1 MRIIA
6 ITNQKGGVA
15 KTTTTVN
22 LGACLAQL
30 GRKVLLIDLDAQGNL
45 SSWLGK
51 HPESHKKSMYDVF
64 LGEAEIKDI
73 LENSCVEGLE
83 IAPAHTDLIGAEST
97 FANEIGRETI
107 LKKKLYP
114 LAEQYDY
121 VLLDCPPSLGLI
133 TINALAA
140 VREIFVPVETKIL
153 ALNGLVTLLN
163 TIHMVK
169 DRLNPT
175 LEVSGIIACMF
186 DSRTTLSNE
195 VVQRIRVRF
204 QDKVFKTII
213 RESTR
218 LAECPISGL
227 PITMYAPGS
236 IGADDYTNLAQE
248 VVNGEKP
255 VDTFTNDS
263 ADHLRQEG
271 L

>member
-6 ITNQKGGVA
+6 LTNQKGGVA

-30 GRKVLLIDLDAQGNL
+30 GKKVLLIDLDPQGNL

-51 HPESHKKSMYDVF
+51 DNENQKKSMYDVF

-73 LENSCVEGLE
+73 LESSRVEGLE
-83 IAPAHTDLIGAEST
+83 IAPAHTDLIAVEST
-97 FANEIGRETI
+97 FANEAGRDTI
-107 LKKKLYP
+107 LKRKLFP

-121 VLLDCPPSLGLI
+121 ILLDCPPSLGLI

-140 VREIFVPVETKIL
+140 VKEIFVPVETKIL

-163 TIHMVK
+163 IIHRVR
-169 DRLNPT
+169 DRLNPL
-175 LEVSGIIACMF
+175 LEVTGIIACMF

-195 VVQRIRVRF
+195 VVGKISTRF
-204 QDKVFKTII
+204 QDKVFNTII

-218 LAECPISGL
+218 LGECPISAL

-236 IGADDYTNLAQE
+236 IGAEDYTNLAQE
-248 VVNGEKP
+248 VINGEKP
-255 VDTFTNDS
+255 
-263 ADHLRQEG
+263 EG
-271 L
+271 NIFSSNTSGDG

>member
-6 ITNQKGGVA
+6 LANQKGGVA

-30 GRKVLLIDLDAQGNL
+30 GKKVLLIDLDPQGNL

-51 HPESHKKSMYDVF
+51 QAENPKKSMYDVF

-83 IAPAHTDLIGAEST
+83 IAPARADLIGVERT
-97 FANEIGRETI
+97 FANEVGRDTI
-107 LKKKLYP
+107 LKKKLFP
-114 LAEQYDY
+114 LVEQYDY
-121 VLLDCPPSLGLI
+121 TMFDCPPSLGLI

-163 TIHMVK
+163 TIYMVR
-169 DRLNPT
+169 DRLNPV
-175 LEVSGIIACMF
+175 LEVTGIIACMF

-195 VVQRIRVRF
+195 VVQRIRIRF
-204 QDKVFKTII
+204 QDTVFKTII

-227 PITMYAPGS
+227 PITLYAPDS
-236 IGADDYTNLAQE
+236 IGAEDYMNLARE
-248 VVNGEKP
+248 VINGEKSTHP
-255 VDTFTNDS
+255 FLPS
-263 ADHLRQEG
+263 
-271 L
+271 

>member
-6 ITNQKGGVA
+6 LTNQKGGVA

-22 LGACLAQL
+22 LGACLAQN
-30 GRKVLLIDLDAQGNL
+30 GKKVLLIDLDPQGNL
-45 SSWLGK
+45 SSWLGG
-51 HPESHKKSMYDVF
+51 HTEDHKKSMYDVF

-83 IAPAHTDLIGAEST
+83 IAPAHTDLIGVERA
-97 FANEIGRETI
+97 FANEAGPDTI
-107 LKKKLYP
+107 LKGKLFP

-163 TIHMVK
+163 TIYMVR
-169 DRLNPT
+169 DRLNPV
-175 LEVSGIIACMF
+175 LEVTGIIACMF

-195 VVQRIRVRF
+195 VVHKIRQRF
-204 QDKVFKTII
+204 QDKVFNTII

-218 LAECPISGL
+218 VAECPISGL
-227 PITMYAPGS
+227 PITLYAPGS
-236 IGADDYTNLAQE
+236 IGATDYTNLTQE
-248 VVNGEKP
+248 VINGEKP
-255 VDTFTNDS
+255 V
-263 ADHLRQEG
+263 LV
-271 L
+271 

>member
-6 ITNQKGGVA
+6 LANQKGGVA

-30 GRKVLLIDLDAQGNL
+30 GKKVLLIDLDPQGNL
-45 SSWLGK
+45 SSWLVK
-51 HPESHKKSMYDVF
+51 HTENAKKSMYDVF
-64 LGEAEIKDI
+64 LGVAEINDI

-83 IAPAHTDLIGAEST
+83 IAPAGPDLIGVEST
-97 FANEIGRETI
+97 FANEVGRDTI
-107 LKKKLYP
+107 LKRKLFP
-114 LAEQYDY
+114 LTERYDY
-121 VLLDCPPSLGLI
+121 ILLDCPPSLGLI

-140 VREIFVPVETKIL
+140 TREIFVPVETKIL

-163 TIHMVK
+163 TIQMVR
-169 DRLNPT
+169 DRLNPI
-175 LEVSGIIACMF
+175 LEVTGIIACMF

-204 QDKVFKTII
+204 QDKVFNTII

-227 PITMYAPGS
+227 PITLYAPGS
-236 IGADDYTNLAQE
+236 IGAEDYMNLARE
-248 VVNGEKP
+248 VINGEKP
-255 VDTFTNDS
+255 THPFLPS
-263 ADHLRQEG
+263 
-271 L
+271 